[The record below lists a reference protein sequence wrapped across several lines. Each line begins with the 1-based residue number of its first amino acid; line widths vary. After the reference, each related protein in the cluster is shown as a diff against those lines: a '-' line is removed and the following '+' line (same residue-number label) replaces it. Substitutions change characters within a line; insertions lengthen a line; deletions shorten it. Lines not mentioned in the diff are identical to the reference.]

1 METIVNIG
9 ITILKALQVGGGV
22 AFVWCLIKAG
32 YKCFGEK
39 QHFSEAKG
47 ELLRGLFGLILVLGA
62 FKLSEWIQSMVKF

>member
-1 METIVNIG
+1 METLINIG
-9 ITILKALQVGGGV
+9 ITILTAVQAGGV
-22 AFVWCLIKAG
+22 VCLVYCLIKAG

-47 ELLRGLFGLILVLGA
+47 DLLRGLFGFVLIVTA

>member
-1 METIVNIG
+1 MDSLINIA
-9 ITILKALQVGGGV
+9 IMVLTAFQLGGGI
-22 AFVWCLIKAG
+22 AFVYCLIKAG

-47 ELLRGLFGLILVLGA
+47 DLLRGVFGLVLIVGA

>member
-1 METIVNIG
+1 MDSLINIA
-9 ITILKALQVGGGV
+9 TMVLTACQLGGGI
-22 AFVWCLIKAG
+22 AFVYCLIKAG

-47 ELLRGLFGLILVLGA
+47 DLLRGVFGLVLIVGA